1 MAALPDRGWLPGP
14 PAASLAAMPIRQPPA
29 PPSDPALARDRYASP
44 RAAALA
50 GLRDSLGVPML
61 VLGASYLGFGSLV
74 HGAGLDVWLGL
85 FSTFTG
91 WALPGQIVVVE
102 LYSLGGSVLVVAA
115 AVAMT
120 NARLLP
126 MTVSLMPYLR
136 HRGTP
141 AWRYYLFSHYVAV
154 TAWAVA
160 MRVCPNLPAAQ
171 RLPYFAGFGTG
182 LWTMCLVTTALGF
195 YLAGL
200 LPGFVTLGLVFLNPI
215 YFMLVFV
222 ADARHRARVLAL
234 ATGAVLGPPLHLVSA
249 DWGLLATGVI
259 AGSIA
264 FAADLVL
271 PRRAS
276 GERAGRAEAE
286 VKAGAD
292 D

>member
-1 MAALPDRGWLPGP
+1 
-14 PAASLAAMPIRQPPA
+14 MPM
-29 PPSDPALARDRYASP
+29 
-44 RAAALA
+44 
-50 GLRDSLGVPML
+50 V
-61 VLGASYLGFGSLV
+61 VLGASYVGFGALV

-91 WALPGQIVVVE
+91 WALPGQIVLVE
-102 LYSLGGSVLVVAA
+102 LYSLGASLLVVAA

-141 AWRYYLFSHYVAV
+141 TWRYYLFAHYVAV
-154 TAWAVA
+154 TAWAA
-160 MRVCPNLPAAQ
+160 GMRVCPNLPGEQ
-171 RLPYFAGFGTG
+171 RLPYFAGFGTA
-182 LWTMCLVTTALGF
+182 LWVLCLVTTAIGF

-200 LPGFVTLGLVFLNPI
+200 LPGLVTLGLVFLNPI

-234 ATGAVLGPPLHLVSA
+234 VVGALLGPPLHLVSA
-249 DWGLLATGVI
+249 DWGLLITGVL

-264 FAADLVL
+264 FAADLAL
-271 PRRAS
+271 PRK
-276 GERAGRAEAE
+276 AGRH
-286 VKAGAD
+286 G
-292 D
+292 

>member
-1 MAALPDRGWLPGP
+1 MTSNSPQAFG
-14 PAASLAAMPIRQPPA
+14 
-29 PPSDPALARDRYASP
+29 SP

-50 GLRDSLGVPML
+50 GMRDSAGVPML
-61 VLGASYLGFGSLV
+61 VLGASYIGFGSLV

-91 WALPGQIVVVE
+91 WALPGQIVLVE
-102 LYSLGGSVLVVAA
+102 LYSLGGSLLVVAA

-126 MTVSLMPYLR
+126 MTVALMPWLR

-154 TAWAVA
+154 TAWAAA
-160 MRVCPNLPAAQ
+160 MRVCPNLPPEQ
-171 RLPYFAGFGTG
+171 RLPYFAGFGTT
-182 LWTMCLVTTALGF
+182 LWAMCLATTAIGF
-195 YLAGL
+195 YLTGL

-222 ADARHRARVLAL
+222 ADARHRGRILAL
-234 ATGAVLGPPLHLVSA
+234 ATGAVMGPPLHLVSA
-249 DWGLLATGVI
+249 DWGLLITGVL
-259 AGSIA
+259 AGSVA

-271 PRRAS
+271 PRRRAS
-276 GERAGRAEAE
+276 KAEASAKAE
-286 VKAGAD
+286 VAAD

>member
-1 MAALPDRGWLPGP
+1 MTSQLQ
-14 PAASLAAMPIRQPPA
+14 PAF
-29 PPSDPALARDRYASP
+29 ASP

-61 VLGASYLGFGSLV
+61 VLGASYIGFGSLV

-85 FSTFTG
+85 FSTFSG

-102 LYSLGGSVLVVAA
+102 LYSLGGSLLVVTA

-141 AWRYYLFSHYVAV
+141 AWRYYLFAHYVAV
-154 TAWAVA
+154 TAWAAA
-160 MRVCPNLPAAQ
+160 MRVCPNLPPEQ
-171 RLPYFAGFGTG
+171 RLPYFAGFGTA
-182 LWTMCLVTTALGF
+182 LWAMCLATTAAGF

-222 ADARHRARVLAL
+222 ADARHRGRILAL
-234 ATGAVLGPPLHLVSA
+234 VAGALLGPPLHLVSA
-249 DWGLLATGVI
+249 DWGLLATGVL

-264 FAADLVL
+264 FAADLAL
-271 PRRAS
+271 PRRAAADT
-276 GERAGRAEAE
+276 E
-286 VKAGAD
+286 AGAD